1 MIDIN
6 LIVVGKIKEK
16 YLQDGI
22 DEYLKRIK
30 PFCNLKLIE
39 VKESNFFETDK
50 NLSSEAS
57 LILNY
62 IKKDDYIVTLEI
74 EGKMLTSVELAQKIE
89 SHYSYSPKTLTFI
102 IGSSDGLSDE
112 VKKRSDYK
120 LSFSKMTFP
129 HQLMRMIFLE
139 QIYRA
144 LTIINNR
151 KYHK

>member
-62 IKKDDYIVTLEI
+62 IKKDDYVVTLEI

>member
-1 MIDIN
+1 MIDVN

-16 YLQDGI
+16 YLEDGI
-22 DEYLKRIK
+22 NEYLKRIK
-30 PFCNLKLIE
+30 PFCNLKIIE
-39 VKESNFFETDK
+39 VKESNFFEIDK
-50 NLSSEAS
+50 NLSSEAA
-57 LILNY
+57 LILNN
-62 IKKDDYIVTLEI
+62 IKKDDYVITLEI
-74 EGKMLTSVELAQKIE
+74 EGKMLTSIELAQKIE
-89 SHYSYSPKTLTFI
+89 SHYSYSPRTLTFV
-102 IGSSDGLSDE
+102 IGSSDGLSSE
-112 VKKRSDYK
+112 VKMRSDFK

>member
-1 MIDIN
+1 MDIN

-16 YLQDGI
+16 YLEDGI
-22 DEYLKRIK
+22 GEYLKRIR
-30 PFCNLKLIE
+30 PFCNLKVIE
-39 VKESNFFETDK
+39 VKESNTSETEK
-50 NLSSEAS
+50 NLANEAS
-57 LILNY
+57 LILNN
-62 IKKDDYIVTLEI
+62 IKKDDYVITLEI
-74 EGKMLTSVELAQKIE
+74 EGEMLTSVEFAKKL
-89 SHYSYSPKTLTFI
+89 SNHYSYSPKTLTFI
-102 IGSSDGLSDE
+102 IGSSEGLSVE

-139 QIYRA
+139 QLYRA

>member
-62 IKKDDYIVTLEI
+62 IKKDDYVVTLEI
-74 EGKMLTSVELAQKIE
+74 EGKMLTSVELAQRIE

>member
-30 PFCNLKLIE
+30 PFCNFKLIE
-39 VKESNFFETDK
+39 VKENNFFETDK

-62 IKKDDYIVTLEI
+62 IKKDDYVVTLEI

-102 IGSSDGLSDE
+102 IGSSDGLGDE

>member
-62 IKKDDYIVTLEI
+62 IKKDDYVVTLEI

-89 SHYSYSPKTLTFI
+89 SHYSYSPKNLTFI